1 LLGISRSARQ
11 AHGPERDRRPS
22 RSRTITID
30 EHWLKRAEEARAAA
44 KQLTD
49 LCAKEKMLER
59 RLAELPSDREIVA
72 YCEISQSLK
81 QVDKAK
87 D

>member
-1 LLGISRSARQ
+1 
-11 AHGPERDRRPS
+11 
-22 RSRTITID
+22 
-30 EHWLKRAEEARAAA
+30 
-44 KQLTD
+44 
-49 LCAKEKMLER
+49 MLER